1 MQLANGSFSLFVM
14 DVILT
19 YSYVRPSFGG
29 SFLCSCWCA
38 HVSIFGEQLSIGDV
52 GYLKLIFGV
61 TDFGWVI
68 VQCIFLKVIADNM

>member
-1 MQLANGSFSLFVM
+1 
-14 DVILT
+14 
-19 YSYVRPSFGG
+19 
-29 SFLCSCWCA
+29 
-38 HVSIFGEQLSIGDV
+38 VSIFGEQLSIGDV